1 VAWTVRHRAWL
12 TRQHFDDPILA
23 RTFDHYR
30 AVVELR
36 TSELARLDAEIASV
50 ASLAPFRDDVSRL
63 CCLRGISTLSALTLV
78 AEIGDFHRFRHAGEL
93 MAFLGLVPSERS
105 SGDRRRQGSITKTGN
120 RFVRRILVEAA
131 WNAARRP
138 NLGPAF
144 ARRTSGQPA
153 DVVTIAA
160 RAQERLHDRYW
171 HLIHHRKPAGVAAVA
186 IARELAGFCWAVMV
200 RPTAAA

>member
-1 VAWTVRHRAWL
+1 M
-12 TRQHFDDPILA
+12 
-23 RTFDHYR
+23 
-30 AVVELR
+30 VELR

-50 ASLAPFRDDVSRL
+50 ASSAPFRDDVSRL

-78 AEIGDFHRFRHAGEL
+78 AEIGDLHRFRHAGEL

-131 WNAARRP
+131 WNATRRL
-138 NLGPAF
+138 NLGSAF
-144 ARRTSGQPA
+144 ARRISGQPA

-160 RAQERLHDRYW
+160 RARERLHDRYG
-171 HLIHHRKPAGVAAVA
+171 HLIHHRTPAGVAVVA
-186 IARELAGFCWAVMV
+186 IAGELAGFCWAVMV